1 MRIPLCLAA
10 LVALTPGCLGGA
22 GGAPVTHPTART
34 VSVPDVVH
42 PAGDPT
48 ATGVSADAAGET
60 LHRAG
65 LLLSIDGPFRLSGF
79 WGEPLVVGQ
88 SPQAHARVPAGTP
101 VRLAIMQ
108 EQGVALC
115 TVGRRVVPD
124 VMGDTLAE
132 AQRRLGAIA
141 YSAGPIPSLPPTS
154 VTRWEDAYRVSHQS
168 IRAGTRVAPCT
179 TVRLR
184 VRLAS
189 LSPG

>member
-1 MRIPLCLAA
+1 MRIPLCLVA
-10 LVALTPGCLGGA
+10 LVALAPGCLGGA
-22 GGAPVTHPTART
+22 GGPPATHPTART

-48 ATGVSADAAGET
+48 ATGVSADAAGEA

-101 VRLAIMQ
+101 VRLAIVQ

-115 TVGRRVVPD
+115 TVGRRPCPTQCVTRSKRP
-124 VMGDTLAE
+124 
-132 AQRRLGAIA
+132 
-141 YSAGPIPSLPPTS
+141 SAGLARSRTPRGPS
-154 VTRWEDAYRVSHQS
+154 RRFRR
-168 IRAGTRVAPCT
+168 RA
-179 TVRLR
+179 
-184 VRLAS
+184 
-189 LSPG
+189 